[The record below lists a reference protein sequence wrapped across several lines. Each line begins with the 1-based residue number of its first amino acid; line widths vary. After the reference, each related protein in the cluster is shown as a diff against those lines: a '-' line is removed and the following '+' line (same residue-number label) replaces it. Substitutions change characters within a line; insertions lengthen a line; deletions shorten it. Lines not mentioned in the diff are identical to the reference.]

1 MTSQSL
7 TAPQRVR
14 YCTTMAKWSEQDK
27 AHALALLTDGNT
39 LAEAHHA
46 TGIPKPTLIR
56 WAKQAGIEVERA
68 SERTLAAI
76 ETNRLAWEE
85 RRTVVAE
92 KAGRLAE
99 LAADEATRLLAE
111 GEYLEAQRLMTVMG
125 VSVDKAQLLTGAATV
140 RTEAVP
146 ERTPEQEQELAKVL
160 TLVQGAA

>member
-1 MTSQSL
+1 
-7 TAPQRVR
+7 
-14 YCTTMAKWSEQDK
+14 MARWSDEAK
-27 AHALALLTDGNT
+27 THALDLLANGTT
-39 LAEAHHA
+39 LAETHHA
-46 TGIPKPTLIR
+46 TSIPKPTLIR
-56 WAKQAGIEVERA
+56 WAKTAGIEVERA

-99 LAADEATRLLAE
+99 LAADEATRLLGE

-125 VSVDKAQLLTGAATV
+125 VSVDKAQLLTGSATV

-146 ERTPEQEQELAKVL
+146 ERTPEQEQELAQVL
-160 TLVQGAA
+160 ELVRAA